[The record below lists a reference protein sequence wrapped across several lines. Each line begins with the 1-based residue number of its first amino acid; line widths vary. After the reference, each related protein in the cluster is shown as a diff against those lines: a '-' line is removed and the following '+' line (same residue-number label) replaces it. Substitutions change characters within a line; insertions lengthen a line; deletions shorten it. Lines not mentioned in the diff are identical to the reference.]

1 MPKAKVSG
9 YHWRQD
15 ITRVRNANRAIRRAV
30 KRILED
36 RPGPMETAALLTRI
50 ALATGESDEA
60 IRDMEKI
67 TEKAA

>member
-15 ITRVRNANRAIRRAV
+15 IARVRNANRAIRRAV